1 MFGFPAAVAP
11 LTDVE
16 NMRLRQLQT
25 LMGPWTPDQ
34 EAEVNDLMRQ
44 RDAYAAQEAQRVRQ
58 ANMNARRAALVATG
72 VPVSRRRRGSEP
84 HAIGYPEATAFVN
97 ENASLV
103 EATPASCTGTCLTRL
118 KARLRA
124 IRNGATARLRA
135 LTGTKRNG
143 GARRQKYTRRR

>member
-1 MFGFPAAVAP
+1 
-11 LTDVE
+11 
-16 NMRLRQLQT
+16 MRLRQLQT

-44 RDAYAAQEAQRVRQ
+44 RAEYAAQEAQRVRQ

-84 HAIGYPEATAFVN
+84 HAIGYPGATTFVN

-103 EATPASCTGTCLTRL
+103 EATPANCTGTCLTRL

-124 IRNGATARLRA
+124 IRNSATARLRA
-135 LTGTKRNG
+135 LTGTKRQG
-143 GARRQKYTRRR
+143 GSRRHKKQTRRR